1 MTSPMPQQPLA
12 AGTRDIETEGLVL
25 VLETHRST
33 QTKHTQIQT
42 HRHRHR
48 HTHTHTDTH
57 TDIHIDTHTD
67 RHTQTHTHSHTTH
80 SHVHQS
86 IDLLKPKG
94 PKGNFMYITVSSVN
108 LLKKHK
114 RTKYTTEHA
123 AIETQL
129 TQLI

>member
-1 MTSPMPQQPLA
+1 MTSPMPQQPSA

-33 QTKHTQIQT
+33 QTDKHTQIQT
-42 HRHRHR
+42 HRHA
-48 HTHTHTDTH
+48 HTHTDTQ
-57 TDIHIDTHTD
+57 TDIQHIHT
-67 RHTQTHTHSHTTH
+67 
-80 SHVHQS
+80 HVHQS